1 MRSSFLLEKA
11 LELEYLLE
19 NISNHLSDDEHLS
32 MIDFNSARLCAE
44 QLRNVA
50 KLQNKNLIKGFHNL
64 SKKMSPE
71 VLDEDQFDSFY
82 QHINFDEYQI
92 ELLKGKFCN
101 IISFEFPVLELFPG
115 QGQFTETAVSAEP
128 LYIADYYMKT
138 LDKIADKFNEFYREK
153 RLIRKEIR
161 DFDLSML
168 PQNQFG
174 LVFSFN
180 LFVVKDLEFISNW
193 AKEVFKILRPGG
205 YYVFNFI
212 PDDTAE
218 GLRLVE
224 DYPLAAIDHNQLEQD
239 LISYGYEIVQ
249 KDYKRRANSSTFTI
263 KKPGVLVPLKLTG
276 SLARIIDKSEPFV

>member
-1 MRSSFLLEKA
+1 VRSSFLLEKA

-19 NISNHLSDDEHLS
+19 DISNHISNDENFA
-32 MIDFNSARLCAE
+32 MIDFNSARLCAD
-44 QLRNVA
+44 QLRSVA
-50 KLQNKNLIKGFHNL
+50 KLQNKNLNEGFRKL
-64 SKKMSPE
+64 SKKMSPD

-82 QHINFDEYQI
+82 QHINFDEYQL
-92 ELLKGKFCN
+92 EFLKGKFSN
-101 IISFEFPVLELFPG
+101 LISFEFPVLELFPG
-115 QGQFTETAVSAEP
+115 QGQFTESAVSAEP

-138 LDKIADKFNEFYREK
+138 LDKIANKFNEFYREK

-161 DFDLSML
+161 DFDLSIL

-180 LFVVKDLEFISNW
+180 LFVVKDEEFISNW

-205 YYVFNFI
+205 HYVFNFI
-212 PDDTAE
+212 PDDTPE

-224 DYPLAAIDHNQLEQD
+224 DYLLAAIDHNQLEQD

-249 KDYKRRANSSTFTI
+249 KDYKTRANNSTFTI
-263 KKPGVLVPLKLTG
+263 KKPGVIKPLKLTG
-276 SLARIIDKSEPFV
+276 SIARIIDKSEPFV